1 MYEGKTV
8 LTCEHRV
15 CSCLVKAEAI
25 ETAFG
30 DLVTDYIHGCLED
43 MLKQILTQK
52 PFNHHI
58 ANLCAPISAHILM
71 HWFVKNMSVDD
82 NDDQDNYI

>member
-1 MYEGKTV
+1 MYEGKIV

-30 DLVTDYIHGCLED
+30 DLVANYVHVCLED
-43 MLKQILTQK
+43 MVKQIVTKK
-52 PFNHHI
+52 PFI
-58 ANLCAPISAHILM
+58 IILQTYV
-71 HWFVKNMSVDD
+71 HPLVPPS
-82 NDDQDNYI
+82 